1 MIQDRQTSS
10 HDQGNKQAALR
21 ETAAAFD
28 GMRREPTYKKIK
40 NNYNNYENMK
50 I

>member
-1 MIQDRQTSS
+1 MIPDLQTSS
-10 HDQGNKQAALR
+10 LDQGNEQAALR

-28 GMRREPTYKKIK
+28 GMRREPTYKKKKKTITT
-40 NNYNNYENMK
+40 